1 MKLCLTCRKRFDDET
16 WECPAC
22 GYHPPLRDGCLSF
35 APDLADENDGFTQ
48 EYFDQLIEL
57 EAGHF
62 WFRARNKLIIWALQ
76 TYFPGVDSF
85 LEVGCGTGFVL
96 SGIRAA
102 CPHIR
107 LCGSEIFSR
116 GLQFAQQRSPEVN
129 LFQMDARQIPF
140 SQEFD
145 VVGAFDVLE
154 HIEEDQLVLQQLFQ
168 AVKPGGGL
176 IITVPQHRFLWSVV
190 DELSFHKRRYRR
202 IELVTKVEHAGFRLV
217 RTTSFVSLLFPLM
230 LLSRLKQ
237 QANQDNLDLMAEYK
251 IGATLQRVLGSILN
265 VERAMI
271 QNGVSFPV
279 GGSLLLIARKV

>member
-1 MKLCLTCRKRFDDET
+1 MKLCLACRKAFDDER
-16 WECPAC
+16 WKCPAC
-22 GYHPPLRDGCLSF
+22 RYHPPLREGYLSF

-62 WFRARNKLIIWALQ
+62 WFRGRNKLIIWALQ
-76 TYFPGVDSF
+76 TYFPGAKSF

-96 SGIRAA
+96 SGIHAA
-102 CPHIR
+102 CPNIK

-116 GLQFAQQRSPEVN
+116 GLQFAQQRSPTVN

-140 SQEFD
+140 FQEFD
-145 VVGAFDVLE
+145 VIGAFDVLE

-176 IITVPQHRFLWSVV
+176 MITVPQHRFLWSLV
-190 DELSFHKRRYRR
+190 DELSFHKRRYDRS
-202 IELVTKVEHAGFRLV
+202 ELVEKVEHAGFKLV
-217 RTTSFVSLLFPLM
+217 RTTSFVSLLLPLM

-237 QANQDNLDLMAEYK
+237 QANQDDFDLMAEYK
-251 IGATLQRVLGSILN
+251 IGATLQRVLGAILS
-265 VERAMI
+265 VERIMI
-271 QNGVSFPV
+271 QSGVSFPV
-279 GGSLLLIARKV
+279 GGSLLLIAKKV